1 MSEKRGCLQFL
12 IGILMPILLIV
23 VGAALAALG
32 FTQGWAFLVWT
43 GLIVAG
49 VGLLWGIVLVL
60 MHGPTDLFDW

>member
-1 MSEKRGCLQFL
+1 MSEKRSCLQFL

-32 FTQGWAFLVWT
+32 FTQGWPFLVWT

-49 VGLLWGIVLVL
+49 VGLLWGTVLVL
-60 MHGPTDLFDW
+60 MHGPLEWLE

>member
-1 MSEKRGCLQFL
+1 MSEKRSCLLFL

-60 MHGPTDLFDW
+60 MHGPLEWLE

>member
-1 MSEKRGCLQFL
+1 MSEKRSCLQFL
-12 IGILMPILLIV
+12 IGILMPIVLIV

-49 VGLLWGIVLVL
+49 VGLLWGIVLVV
-60 MHGPTDLFDW
+60 MHGPLEWFE